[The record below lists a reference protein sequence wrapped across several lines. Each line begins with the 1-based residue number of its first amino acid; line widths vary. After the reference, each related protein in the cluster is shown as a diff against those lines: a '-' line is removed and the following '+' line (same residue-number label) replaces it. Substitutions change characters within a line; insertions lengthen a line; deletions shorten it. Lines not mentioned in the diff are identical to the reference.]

1 MTWTYVPGA
10 AIKRGQEMLAG
21 SGDDHWTCRH
31 EQQRSLQ
38 PETGVESTECF
49 KKALK
54 PVSFFFFPE
63 GKIDSCAVYRALHL
77 HGCSSMRKETPTDR
91 TECRAFQEF
100 LNHSTVAHY
109 QMPRCA
115 SISECSMLKISCCA
129 TLTSSLATWR
139 LIISPFAF
147 AENEAKDGTDLKD
160 SAFTGSLNC
169 RYIVF
174 FFF

>member
-21 SGDDHWTCRH
+21 SGDDHWTRRH
-31 EQQRSLQ
+31 EQQLVTTGNRSRINRMFQKGL
-38 PETGVESTECF
+38 ETCF
-49 KKALK
+49 F
-54 PVSFFFFPE
+54 SFFLPE
-63 GKIDSCAVYRALHL
+63 GNIDSCAVYRALHL

-129 TLTSSLATWR
+129 TLTSSLAT
-139 LIISPFAF
+139 
-147 AENEAKDGTDLKD
+147 
-160 SAFTGSLNC
+160 
-169 RYIVF
+169 
-174 FFF
+174 